1 MKKYLLISLLLAFTF
16 SSCNKAYTYI
26 QNGKIMESISAPN
39 DSIAYLKAFEK
50 FCISL
55 KAWKDMKD
63 KGMTLIDVPTEF
75 KIVDNHGNE
84 IIPYINKAVL
94 DSIENRIMSLGN
106 TMDGVLSES
115 KEIQEQTEV
124 KIDSSKIQKLLPL
137 FTIKKDEFDPQGKT
151 WIIPKNAPKYVN
163 RNGMYCYFMKLG
175 DNVSNFRFQIQ
186 YYADDWLFI
195 QKYQFSIDG
204 VAYEFIPNN
213 VERDHDSTIWEW
225 CDEEMI
231 GSDAAII
238 KALSKAKEAK
248 IKFVGR
254 QYHKIRNIS
263 KKELQSIK
271 NTVDLYIAMGGV
283 L

>member
-1 MKKYLLISLLLAFTF
+1 
-16 SSCNKAYTYI
+16 
-26 QNGKIMESISAPN
+26 MESISAKN

-55 KAWKDMKD
+55 KAWEDMKD

-84 IIPYINKAVL
+84 ITPYIDKAVL

-106 TMDGVLSES
+106 TMDGILSEA
-115 KEIQEQTEV
+115 KEIQEQAEV
-124 KIDSSKIQKLLPL
+124 KIDSTKIEKLLPL
-137 FTIKKDEFDPQGKT
+137 FTVKKDEFDPQGKT

-163 RNGMYCYFMKLG
+163 QNGMFCYFMKIG
-175 DNVSNFRFQIQ
+175 DDVSNFRFQIQ

-195 QKYQFSIDG
+195 RKYQFSIDG

-238 KALSKAKEAK
+238 KALSNAKEAK

-254 QYHKIRNIS
+254 QYHKIKNIS